1 MLTGYTSANEVLTE
15 NCARVCACEC
25 VLTSSYSNI
34 MEGVFPV
41 VSKPWCFDGTYLKAH
56 FDAVDHHGGQC
67 LRIHILCNHHQWL
80 VLSVG
85 QLQCRNDGLD
95 V

>member
-1 MLTGYTSANEVLTE
+1 M
-15 NCARVCACEC
+15 C

-34 MEGVFPV
+34 MEGVLPV
-41 VSKPWCFDGTYLKAH
+41 VPKPWCFDGTYLKAH